1 MAWETKNKHTLNH
14 DDLVITALAGEGRI
28 GVVDLVRHDEEE
40 FGQEQ
45 KQVLTRYGID
55 MEESWWNIDENTD
68 VSIDLDPDVKVERKR
83 PICMRPSLDEE
94 Y

>member
-1 MAWETKNKHTLNH
+1 M
-14 DDLVITALAGEGRI
+14 
-28 GVVDLVRHDEEE
+28 EE

-45 KQVLTRYGID
+45 NQVLTRYGID
-55 MEESWWNIDENTD
+55 MEESWWNIDVSTN
-68 VSIDLDPDVKVERKR
+68 VSIDLDLDVKVERKR

>member
-1 MAWETKNKHTLNH
+1 
-14 DDLVITALAGEGRI
+14 
-28 GVVDLVRHDEEE
+28 
-40 FGQEQ
+40 
-45 KQVLTRYGID
+45 

>member
-1 MAWETKNKHTLNH
+1 M
-14 DDLVITALAGEGRI
+14 
-28 GVVDLVRHDEEE
+28 EE

-45 KQVLTRYGID
+45 NQVLTRYGID
-55 MEESWWNIDENTD
+55 MEESWWNID
-68 VSIDLDPDVKVERKR
+68 VSIDLDLDVKVERKR